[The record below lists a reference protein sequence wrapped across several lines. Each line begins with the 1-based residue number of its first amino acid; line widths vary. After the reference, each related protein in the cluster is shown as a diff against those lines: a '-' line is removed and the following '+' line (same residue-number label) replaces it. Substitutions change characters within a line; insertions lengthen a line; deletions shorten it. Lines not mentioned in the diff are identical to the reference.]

1 MKVLHRAAALALAS
15 LLSAP
20 LAASAASHT
29 VVRTTPAARM
39 KTVPAK
45 LSNGNRPAKKV
56 PALRHTPKSRST
68 DDLEMPQ
75 LG

>member
-1 MKVLHRAAALALAS
+1 MKLFHRAAALALAS

-20 LAASAASHT
+20 LAALAAGRT
-29 VVRTTPAARM
+29 VVRSEPSPRTGP
-39 KTVPAK
+39 VPAK
-45 LSNGNRPAKKV
+45 LSGNRHAKKV
-56 PALRHTPKSRST
+56 PALRRSQKVRST